1 MDTLITLTG
10 KKIRL
15 RPLQASD
22 AEVLVKAAADG
33 QLWNLPYT
41 VIPSKE
47 TIEEYISLAI
57 KGRDAGSVIPF
68 VVEDLATNRVIGSTR
83 YWKIDLNNRKL
94 EIGHTW
100 YSQSFQRTHVNTEA
114 KYLLLQYA
122 FEKLNCV
129 RVQFTTDEINQK
141 SRNAILRIGAT
152 QEGIIRNER
161 IMPNGRLRNSVRFS
175 IIDLEWP
182 SIKELLK
189 SKGLS
194 VD

>member
-33 QLWNLPYT
+33 QLWNLTYT

>member
-33 QLWNLPYT
+33 QLWSLPYT

-189 SKGLS
+189 SKGLLA
-194 VD
+194 D

>member
-33 QLWNLPYT
+33 QLWSLPYT

-141 SRNAILRIGAT
+141 SRSAILRIGAT

-194 VD
+194 AD

>member
-33 QLWNLPYT
+33 QLWSLPYT

-161 IMPNGRLRNSVRFS
+161 IMPNGRFVT
-175 IIDLEWP
+175 
-182 SIKELLK
+182 
-189 SKGLS
+189 LS
-194 VD
+194 ALASST

>member
-33 QLWNLPYT
+33 QLWSLPYT

-141 SRNAILRIGAT
+141 SRSAILRIGAT

>member
-33 QLWNLPYT
+33 QLWNLTYT

-194 VD
+194 AD

>member
-33 QLWNLPYT
+33 QLWSLPYT

>member
-33 QLWNLPYT
+33 QLWSLPYT
-41 VIPSKE
+41 AIPSKE

-141 SRNAILRIGAT
+141 SRSAILRIGAT

>member
-33 QLWNLPYT
+33 QLWSLPYT

-194 VD
+194 AD